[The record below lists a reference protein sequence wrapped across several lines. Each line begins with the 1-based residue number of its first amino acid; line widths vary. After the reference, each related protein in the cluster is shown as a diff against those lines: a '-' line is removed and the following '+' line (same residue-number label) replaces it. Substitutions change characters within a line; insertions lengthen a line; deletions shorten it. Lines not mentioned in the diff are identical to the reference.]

1 MLFVVMCLFYSG
13 GNLSGGKKTK
23 SWYVIEVWLGNIEAK
38 GIRWKVDTKLEII
51 L

>member
-23 SWYVIEVWLGNIEAK
+23 SWYVIKVIEVCYRK
-38 GIRWKVDTKLEII
+38 QKVGML
-51 L
+51 